1 MDSSNPI
8 ETLRETLRA
17 EFEVA
22 LHSLQN
28 ETAILKDRV
37 ATLEA
42 TAQASPR
49 PRQQLPEPAKF
60 DGKAHHFRV
69 WLPAIKAKI
78 RVDGQAIGSEIACFY
93 YVYNNLEALVQAMVL
108 PQLAGAELQEIWYYH
123 TVLSQLSRVYEN
135 PNQRQEAEDTL
146 HRLRQNDKEPIA
158 SYVAKFERLLY
169 EAEAQ
174 DWPDTVKIS
183 TLRTGLSQ
191 PTRKALSTQLSV
203 PTSYTGF
210 LRVIQQLSRR
220 QLTYANDQDSQQYD
234 KMDMSAITIG
244 GINAAQS
251 ASATQRHQ
259 WRDSGRC
266 VRCGSQSHWVANCPQ
281 QPTIQSQSAKQLYT
295 PSSYAGS
302 DRSSEED
309 TEGMYQY

>member
-22 LHSLQN
+22 LLSL
-28 ETAILKDRV
+28 
-37 ATLEA
+37 
-42 TAQASPR
+42 
-49 PRQQLPEPAKF
+49 
-60 DGKAHHFRV
+60 
-69 WLPAIKAKI
+69 
-78 RVDGQAIGSEIACFY
+78 
-93 YVYNNLEALVQAMVL
+93 
-108 PQLAGAELQEIWYYH
+108 
-123 TVLSQLSRVYEN
+123 
-135 PNQRQEAEDTL
+135 
-146 HRLRQNDKEPIA
+146 QNDKEPIA

-183 TLRTGLSQ
+183 TLRTGLNQ

-244 GINAAQS
+244 GIGINAAQS

-281 QPTIQSQSAKQLYT
+281 QPTIQGQSAKQLYT